1 MVVWGRPVAAESQ
14 ETCGSMC
21 RKHRENMNHF
31 LENIWEKYG
40 KTMMMMMMKMNNC
53 LFGGFES
60 VSFQHRS
67 TKKCGD
73 DPH

>member
-1 MVVWGRPVAAESQ
+1 MVVWGRQVAAESQ

-31 LENIWEKYG
+31 LENIWEKNG
-40 KTMMMMMMKMNNC
+40 KMMMMMMNNC
-53 LFGGFES
+53 LFGGFEY
-60 VSFQHRS
+60 VSFQQRS